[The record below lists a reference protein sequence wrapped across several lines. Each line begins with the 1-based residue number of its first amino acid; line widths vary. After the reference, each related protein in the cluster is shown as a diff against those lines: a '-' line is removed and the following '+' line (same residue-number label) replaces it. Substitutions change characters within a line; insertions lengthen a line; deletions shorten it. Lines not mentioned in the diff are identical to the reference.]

1 MNASPIQQ
9 STVQQSV
16 GTGSSANDGFVTDR
30 RSDWQKDCLAAARL
44 LWARWGGVW
53 QKLWL
58 LSLIGVALA
67 AWIHRLFGTDV
78 LLASS
83 AIAGV
88 LAVTQAPLLLW
99 SIFAIDWSGPDVERK
114 ASGFDAFLLRS
125 PIPSSRLLLV
135 AAVARH
141 AAIAVSLLMIAI
153 AIELSMV
160 DRSEHERWIYPALW
174 ISLGTGSMAV
184 LAFCWRPFSWN
195 GYRVLT
201 LLVLIPAGYMV
212 MCWPLVALDPGH
224 PKWLLLAYFPWLML
238 SLWGGTLW
246 ITYRSLELAR
256 ANSYGLDDA
265 GSITA
270 RIREFASSIGEWILG
285 VGASVRRS
293 GQASALAWFDGRQ
306 SRAMR
311 WSMIAWIGLPTL
323 VLLACLPLNFA
334 SVVVAGLIVLTYTA
348 LSTAGGW
355 GEVSGMR
362 RGSQGRAMPL
372 LLAVSPVS
380 REVLAAIKVWR
391 TIRLVLLTSLVTF
404 GVLGAF
410 AIPSNQSVWNRWSE
424 SMASGTG
431 VSSFAMGIRV
441 SLAIAMFSTMVLV
454 GRGVAML
461 WLALMADR
469 RVTAAVTF
477 LACGL
482 LIWGSFRLGSWFASQ
497 SEWEVMLQEF
507 RLGVLQIPTWVTWLL
522 WAKLATV
529 VMAFVQAI
537 RQPGRPKAWV
547 AKSVAAWCITVVLLS
562 AVLMMV
568 LPERI
573 NLGEPWNNWT
583 PMFLPVVMVIALVI
597 PLARVL
603 ILPWAVGRDLH
614 R

>member
-9 STVQQSV
+9 TTIQQSV
-16 GTGSSANDGFVTDR
+16 ATGSSANDGVVTDR

-88 LAVTQAPLLLW
+88 MAVTQAPLLLW
-99 SIFAIDWSGPDVERK
+99 SIFAVDWSGPDVERK

-125 PIPSSRLLLV
+125 PIPSSRLLFV
-135 AAVARH
+135 AVVARH
-141 AAIAVSLLMIAI
+141 AAIAISLLMIAI

-201 LLVLIPAGYMV
+201 LLVLIPSGYMV
-212 MCWPLVALDPGH
+212 MCWPLVALNPGH
-224 PKWLLLAYFPWLML
+224 PKWLLLAYFPWLL
-238 SLWGGTLW
+238 LLLWGGTLW
-246 ITYRSLELAR
+246 VTYRSLELAR

-270 RIREFASSIGEWILG
+270 RIRESSSSIGERILG

-311 WSMIAWIGLPTL
+311 WSMIAWIGVPAL

-334 SVVVAGLIVLTYTA
+334 SVVVASLIVLTFTA
-348 LSTAGGW
+348 VSTAGGW
-355 GEVSGMR
+355 GETSSVK
-362 RGSQGRAMPL
+362 RGPQGRAMPL

-391 TIRLVLLTSLVTF
+391 TTRLVLLASVVTF
-404 GVLGAF
+404 GVLGVF
-410 AIPSNQSVWNRWSE
+410 SIPANQPVWNRWAE

-431 VSSFAMGIRV
+431 VSSFAMGLRV
-441 SLAIAMFSTMVLV
+441 SLAIAMFSTMILV
-454 GRGVAML
+454 GRGIAML

-477 LACGL
+477 LASGL

-522 WAKLATV
+522 WAKLATF

-547 AKSVAAWCITVVLLS
+547 AKSVAAWCVSVVLLS

-573 NLGEPWNNWT
+573 NLGEPWNDWT
-583 PMFLPVVMVIALVI
+583 PMFSLVVMVIALVI

>member
-1 MNASPIQQ
+1 MNASSIQQSTIQQ
-9 STVQQSV
+9 STV
-16 GTGSSANDGFVTDR
+16 TGSPANDGFVSDHR
-30 RSDWQKDCLAAARL
+30 NDWQKDCLAAARL

-53 QKLWL
+53 QKLWV

-67 AWIHRLFGTDV
+67 AWMHRLFGTDV
-78 LLASS
+78 LLASN

-88 LAVTQAPLLLW
+88 MAVTQAPLLLW

-141 AAIAVSLLMIAI
+141 AAIAISLLMIAI
-153 AIELSMV
+153 AIELSIA
-160 DRSEHERWIYPALW
+160 DRSQHERWIYLALW

-201 LLVLIPAGYMV
+201 LLVLIPTGYMV
-212 MCWPLVALDPGH
+212 MCWPFLALDPDH

-238 SLWGGTLW
+238 LLWGGTLW

-270 RIREFASSIGEWILG
+270 RIREFASSIGERILG
-285 VGASVRRS
+285 VGASVRRG

-311 WSMIAWIGLPTL
+311 WSIIAWIGVPTL

-362 RGSQGRAMPL
+362 RASQGRAMPL

-391 TIRLVLLTSLVTF
+391 TIRLVWLASLVTF

-410 AIPSNQSVWNRWSE
+410 AIPANQPVWNQWSE

-431 VSSFAMGIRV
+431 VSSFAMGVRV
-441 SLAIAMFSTMVLV
+441 SLAIALFSTMVLV
-454 GRGVAML
+454 GCGVAML

-477 LACGL
+477 VVSVGFL
-482 LIWGSFRLGSWFASQ
+482 WGAFRLGSWFVSQ

-507 RLGVLQIPTWVTWLL
+507 RLGVLQILTWVTWLL

-529 VMAFVQAI
+529 VVAFVQAI
-537 RQPGRPKAWV
+537 RQPGTPKAWI
-547 AKSVAAWCITVVLLS
+547 AKSVAVWCLTVVLLS
-562 AVLMMV
+562 AVLMGV
-568 LPERI
+568 LPQQIVLSESW
-573 NLGEPWNNWT
+573 GTWT
-583 PMFLPVVMVIALVI
+583 PTFLPVAMVIALVM

>member
-1 MNASPIQQ
+1 MSTSPIQR
-9 STVQQSV
+9 STR
-16 GTGSSANDGFVTDR
+16 TDLPTNDKFESDR
-30 RSDWQKDCLAAARL
+30 RTDWQKDSLAAARL

-53 QKLWL
+53 QRLWL
-58 LSLIGVALA
+58 LSLIGVVMA

-78 LLASS
+78 LLASNV
-83 AIAGV
+83 IAGV
-88 LAVTQAPLLLW
+88 MAVTQAPLLLW

-141 AAIAVSLLMIAI
+141 AAIAISLLMIAST
-153 AIELSMV
+153 IELSMAGLG
-160 DRSEHERWIYPALW
+160 EHERWIFPALW
-174 ISLGTGSMAV
+174 ISFGTGSMAV

-201 LLVLIPAGYMV
+201 LLVLIPTGYMA
-212 MCWPLVALDPGH
+212 MCWPFVALDAGH
-224 PKWLLLAYFPWLML
+224 PKWLLLGYLPWPLL
-238 SLWGGTLW
+238 LLWCGTLW

-265 GSITA
+265 GSVTA
-270 RIREFASSIGEWILG
+270 KIREFASSIGERILG
-285 VGASVRRS
+285 AGASVRRS
-293 GQASALAWFDGRQ
+293 GQASALAWFDSRQ
-306 SRAMR
+306 SRTMR
-311 WSMIAWIGLPTL
+311 WSMIAWIGVPTL
-323 VLLACLPLNFA
+323 VLLASLPLNFA
-334 SVVVAGLIVLTYTA
+334 SVVVASLIVLTYTA
-348 LSTAGGW
+348 VSTAGGW
-355 GEVSGMR
+355 GETSGVK
-362 RGSQGRAMPL
+362 RGPQGRAMPL

-391 TIRLVLLTSLVTF
+391 TTRLVLFASVVTF
-404 GVLGAF
+404 GVLGVF
-410 AIPSNQSVWNRWSE
+410 SIPTNQPVWNRWAE

-441 SLAIAMFSTMVLV
+441 SLAIAMFSTMILV

-477 LACGL
+477 LVSGL
-482 LIWGSFRLGSWFASQ
+482 LIWGSYRLGSWFVSQ

-507 RLGVLQIPTWVTWLL
+507 RLGVLQIPDWIPRLL
-522 WAKLATV
+522 WVKLAMV
-529 VMAFVQAI
+529 LVALVQAI
-537 RQPGRPKAWV
+537 RQPGKPKAWIGRTV
-547 AKSVAAWCITVVLLS
+547 AVWCSAVVLLS
-562 AVLMMV
+562 AVLMGV
-568 LPERI
+568 LPEQI
-573 NLGEPWNNWT
+573 VLGNSWGTWT
-583 PMFLPVVMVIALVI
+583 PAFLPIAMVIALVL
-597 PLARVL
+597 PLSRVL

>member
-1 MNASPIQQ
+1 MNASTIQQ
-9 STVQQSV
+9 SA
-16 GTGSSANDGFVTDR
+16 GAGLPANDTFDSDR
-30 RSDWQKDCLAAARL
+30 RNDWQKDCLAAARL
-44 LWARWGGVW
+44 LWARWGGTW
-53 QKLWL
+53 RKLWL
-58 LSLIGVALA
+58 LSLIGVVMA

-78 LLASS
+78 LLASNV
-83 AIAGV
+83 IAGV
-88 LAVTQAPLLLW
+88 MAVTQAPLLLW

-141 AAIAVSLLMIAI
+141 AAIAISLLMIAF

-160 DRSEHERWIYPALW
+160 DRSEHERWVYPALW

-201 LLVLIPAGYMV
+201 LLVLIPTGYMA
-212 MCWPLVALDPGH
+212 MCWPLIALDTDH
-224 PKWLLLAYFPWLML
+224 PKWMLLGYLSWPLLL
-238 SLWGGTLW
+238 LWGGTLW

-270 RIREFASSIGEWILG
+270 RIREFASSIGERILG

-293 GQASALAWFDGRQ
+293 GQASALAWFEGRQ
-306 SRAMR
+306 SRTMR
-311 WSMIAWIGLPTL
+311 WSMIAWIGVPTL

-334 SVVVAGLIVLTYTA
+334 SVVVASLIVLTYTA
-348 LSTAGGW
+348 VSTAGGW
-355 GEVSGMR
+355 GETSSVK
-362 RGSQGRAMPL
+362 RGPQGRAMPV

-380 REVLAAIKVWR
+380 REVLAAVKVWR
-391 TIRLVLLTSLVTF
+391 ITRLVLFASVVTF
-404 GVLGAF
+404 GVLGVF
-410 AIPSNQSVWNRWSE
+410 SIPANQPVWNRWAE

-431 VSSFAMGIRV
+431 MSSFAMGIRV
-441 SLAIAMFSTMVLV
+441 SLAIAMFSTMILV
-454 GRGVAML
+454 GRGVALL

-469 RVTAAVTF
+469 RVTAAVAF
-477 LACGL
+477 LVSGL
-482 LIWGSFRLGSWFASQ
+482 LIWGSYRLGSWFVSQ

-507 RLGVLQIPTWVTWLL
+507 RLGVLQIPDWIPRLL
-522 WAKLATV
+522 WAKLVMV
-529 VMAFVQAI
+529 VVAFVQAL
-537 RQPGRPKAWV
+537 RQPGTPKAWIG
-547 AKSVAAWCITVVLLS
+547 KSVAVWCLTVVLFS
-562 AVLMMV
+562 AVLLGV
-568 LPERI
+568 LPEQI
-573 NLGEPWNNWT
+573 VLGNSWGTWT
-583 PMFLPVVMVIALVI
+583 PAFLPVAMVIALVL
-597 PLARVL
+597 PLSRVL